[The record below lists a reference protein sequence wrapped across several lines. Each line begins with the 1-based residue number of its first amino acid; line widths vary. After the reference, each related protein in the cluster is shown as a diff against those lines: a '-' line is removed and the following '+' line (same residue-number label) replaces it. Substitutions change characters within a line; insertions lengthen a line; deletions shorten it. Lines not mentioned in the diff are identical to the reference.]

1 MLITHLGGDEILCYN
16 PANRRVRMTIA
27 AYFEQKARQ
36 LREKNIAIG
45 RAEGRVEERAEWVG
59 WDARRREAE
68 ARGESFDEPYPGEEE
83 QE

>member
-1 MLITHLGGDEILCYN
+1 
-16 PANRRVRMTIA
+16 MTIA

-36 LREKNIAIG
+36 VREKNIAIG
-45 RAEGRVEERAEWVG
+45 RAEERAEWLA

-68 ARGESFDEPYPGEEE
+68 ARGESFDEPYPGGKE

>member
-1 MLITHLGGDEILCYN
+1 
-16 PANRRVRMTIA
+16 MTIA

-45 RAEGRVEERAEWVG
+45 RERGEERAEWVG

>member
-1 MLITHLGGDEILCYN
+1 
-16 PANRRVRMTIA
+16 MTIA

-68 ARGESFDEPYPGEEE
+68 VKGLLFDEPYPGEEE